1 MHSPPHPFT
10 HYPPQSS
17 HAHTHSLHSPSSVRL
32 AFKYV
37 LVQQRKAYETINAQS
52 LLLQQ
57 LSAEA
62 KRHESLLQDSQL
74 RLDAASRD
82 GREAVERCEVRR
94 GPHERAP
101 GMPIKQDSI
110 VVNVNVP
117 TGHTNVWAESETQ
130 FHCACFQK
138 KKNVEA

>member
-1 MHSPPHPFT
+1 
-10 HYPPQSS
+10 
-17 HAHTHSLHSPSSVRL
+17 VRL

-74 RLDAASRD
+74 RLDNATRDSRD
-82 GREAVERCEVRR
+82 ALDRCARLDKANAQLQAALSAQMDARQSGDARSNELEHGVAQVLFHVETIILSTIDY
-94 GPHERAP
+94 H
-101 GMPIKQDSI
+101 
-110 VVNVNVP
+110 
-117 TGHTNVWAESETQ
+117 
-130 FHCACFQK
+130 F
-138 KKNVEA
+138 